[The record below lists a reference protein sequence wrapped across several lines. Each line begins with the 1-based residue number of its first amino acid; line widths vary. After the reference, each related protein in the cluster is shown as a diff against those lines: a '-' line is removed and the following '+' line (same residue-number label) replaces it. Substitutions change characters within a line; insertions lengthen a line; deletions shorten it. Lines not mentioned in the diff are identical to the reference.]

1 MTFQRYLATKV
12 LFLCAIL
19 TIAGCGRTK
28 VAPVATRPAP
38 TSESAGIT
46 YVVQRGRVVK
56 KLEFEGQIS
65 PVEQVQLYFR
75 APGYVKKV
83 YVKPGDQVRAGDLL
97 AELETEDLLNEI
109 AQAETSL
116 ESAQLLLSEAEK
128 SLEKQTTLAELNL
141 AAAQAKLT
149 QAKEANAY
157 AITQADLSLSLAQ
170 EQLVR
175 LTQTEQ
181 ANTYAIAQARLSLS
195 LAREQLTR
203 ILSLQTTYT
212 AGIVRA
218 RVGLEQ
224 AEDQVARAETEYKE
238 ALDRPWEPQDARDAY
253 EHALQQAQWKLEIAQ
268 TQYDQAVANMKVYQ
282 SDLKIQEIV
291 VKQAEAETEH
301 LKEDTDSLME
311 SYQSDLKIQ
320 EIVVKQTEAEM
331 EQLKKGIDPL
341 LAFEV
346 QRTQI
351 ELDWLKEGLD
361 PVQVNEVNQAQL
373 ALEQLQG
380 QLAYAQIVAPI
391 DGKVLSLS
399 LYPGRPV
406 EAFREVIII
415 GDPSAIEVRADLSP
429 GQLKDLTEGQKTTVA
444 LSTDPERT
452 WTGDICYLPY
462 PYNTENPASA
472 DRLLHISLEGHSSD
486 FKIGDLAQVTIVLE
500 EKDNTLW
507 LPAAAIRSFQGRKF
521 VILQDNEGQ
530 RRIDVEL
537 GIESQD
543 QVEILKGLEEGQVVA
558 VP

>member
-1 MTFQRYLATKV
+1 MTFQRYPATKV

-19 TIAGCGRTK
+19 TIAGCGRAK
-28 VAPVATRPAP
+28 VTPVATRPAP
-38 TSESAGIT
+38 TSEPAGLT
-46 YVVQRGRVVK
+46 YAVQRGRVVK

-65 PVEQVQLYFR
+65 PVEQVQLYFK
-75 APGYVKKV
+75 APGYVKQV

-97 AELETEDLLNEI
+97 AELETRDLLNKI
-109 AQAETSL
+109 GQAEIGL

-128 SLEKQTTLAELNL
+128 SLARQTALAELSL

-149 QAKEANAY
+149 QAEEANVY
-157 AITQADLSLSLAQ
+157 AITQAELSLSLAR

-175 LTQTEQ
+175 LAQTEQ
-181 ANTYAIAQARLSLS
+181 ANTYAITQAELSLS

-203 ILSLQTTYT
+203 TLSLQTTYA

-253 EHALQQAQWKLEIAQ
+253 EQALQQAQWKLEIAQ
-268 TQYDQAVANMKVYQ
+268 SQYDQAIANMDVYQ
-282 SDLKIQEIV
+282 SDLKIQEIA
-291 VKQAEAETEH
+291 VKQTEVELEH
-301 LKEDTDSLME
+301 IKESASLLME
-311 SYQSDLKIQ
+311 SYQSDLRIQ
-320 EIVVKQTEAEM
+320 EIVVKLAETKL
-331 EQLKKGIDPL
+331 EQLKKGTDSL

-346 QRTQI
+346 QRAQL

-361 PVQVNEVNQAQL
+361 AVRVNEMNQAQL
-373 ALEQLQG
+373 TLEQLQD

-429 GQLKDLTEGQKTTVA
+429 DQLKDLTEGQKTTVA

-462 PYNTENPASA
+462 PYGTENPAGA
-472 DRLLHISLEGHSSD
+472 DRLLHIHLKGHTSD
-486 FKIGDLAQVTIVLE
+486 LKIGDLAQVTIVLE
-500 EKDNTLW
+500 EKDNALW

-558 VP
+558 AP